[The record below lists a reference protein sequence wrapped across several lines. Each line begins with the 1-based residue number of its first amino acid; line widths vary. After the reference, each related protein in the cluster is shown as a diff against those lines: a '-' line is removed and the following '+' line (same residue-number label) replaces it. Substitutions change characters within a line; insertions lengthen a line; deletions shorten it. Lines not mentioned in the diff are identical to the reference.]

1 MVKSVCRGEFPSS
14 RRLRSPRTHWNMFGV
29 DLKTAGGELVE
40 ELDRDEVVEE
50 NGDAEWEVEE
60 EDEGKENRP
69 ETE

>member
-1 MVKSVCRGEFPSS
+1 
-14 RRLRSPRTHWNMFGV
+14 MFGV

>member
-1 MVKSVCRGEFPSS
+1 M
-14 RRLRSPRTHWNMFGV
+14 
-29 DLKTAGGELVE
+29 VE